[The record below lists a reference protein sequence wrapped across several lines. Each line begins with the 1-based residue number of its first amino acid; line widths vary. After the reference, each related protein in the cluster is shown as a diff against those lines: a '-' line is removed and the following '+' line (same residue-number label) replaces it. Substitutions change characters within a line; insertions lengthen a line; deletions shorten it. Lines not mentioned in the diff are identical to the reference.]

1 MFFRIPSYFGTIPA
15 AEAAK
20 QILDGIRRNYAEFSV
35 PGYLLYLGHIFRYL
49 HYIFIYLNIYIY
61 IHTYTHNTNKILIFS
76 GSFQKRYLL
85 CCETY

>member
-49 HYIFIYLNIYIY
+49 HHILIYLNIYINN
-61 IHTYTHNTNKILIFS
+61 INKILIFS

>member
-35 PGYLLYLGHIFRYL
+35 PGYLLYLGHIFRYF
-49 HYIFIYLNIYIY
+49 HHIFIYLNIYIY
-61 IHTYTHNTNKILIFS
+61 INNTNKILIFS

-85 CCETY
+85 CYETY